1 MTRFGPCLVLV
12 GVCLWFAACSGKKG
26 RADAGSDAGGD
37 PLLDAPDETG
47 TPDGADALDDVAGDE
62 DLDPGFDPGEDECV
76 AGESLCVD
84 HRTRRL
90 CEEAGGGARWRD
102 EVCSPGWGCVLG
114 ACVESA
120 CSDACNLGETDGG
133 RTCELFDMAAGTWTG
148 VDPAGSMH
156 DRSRAYNM
164 WLRRDGMS
172 HGGVGDAVYSDPGSY
187 TDVARLGGTG
197 DSAIWTGTYLAA
209 EALRLMATGSADAR
223 HNVVSLVQT
232 LHLWFNVSGQPGLLA
247 RYAAPSGE
255 HPLVSMDCSSR
266 RIHCGVVHEGE
277 TYDYSGHISR
287 DQYQGVMLGYALAYE
302 ALGAAD
308 EETRALIREDVLEL
322 IGELMLMRRV
332 PIRLTWDG
340 TELPPFEV
348 DMRFVVLAP
357 DEMNAGAIDFVIDS
371 SNYDDSEL
379 WGFQEFIPNWGPLI
393 RQFPGLG
400 WVPDIPRADSGIM
413 LPSFFRVALLVT
425 DGVAGHEDEHAGIL
439 AFYRSSTGWGGN
451 VDDWLD
457 RAELWSYTGACGQS
471 YYANNIAME
480 PMYNLARLE
489 TDLGLGARIVNNVLN
504 GRMWPGYEHTKN
516 PWFSFIYA
524 AVVSYADASVAPSAA
539 SQLSQFPPPPR
550 VKVARDFR
558 SDTRYMP
565 HESGCTDQVEHG
577 SAVDVADRVVSD
589 FIWQRHPWGLFDS
602 GNPAQTHPGVDYL
615 AAYWLGRF
623 HGFLADDHPGTCLAW
638 H

>member
-1 MTRFGPCLVLV
+1 MKRLAASWIVLFV
-12 GVCLWFAACSGKKG
+12 LSSAACSGKKG
-26 RADAGSDAGGD
+26 REDAGD
-37 PLLDAPDETG
+37 
-47 TPDGADALDDVAGDE
+47 DGAYDPDLSVEPEAGDE
-62 DLDPGFDPGEDECV
+62 DVEEEPVTDADPDPDAEPGEDECS
-76 AGESLCVD
+76 AGESLCLD
-84 HRTRRL
+84 HATRRL
-90 CEEAGGGARWRD
+90 CEETGVGARWRD
-102 EVCSPGWGCVLG
+102 EACSAGRGCVRG
-114 ACVESA
+114 DCVEGE
-120 CSDACNLGETDGG
+120 CSDECNLGETGGG
-133 RTCELFDMAAGTWTG
+133 RTCELYDMAAGDWTSD
-148 VDPAGSMH
+148 DPGGSMH

-172 HGGVGDAVYSDPGSY
+172 HGGVGNALYSDPPVY
-187 TDVARLGGTG
+187 ADRIALGGTG

-223 HNVVSLVQT
+223 RNVVSLVET

-247 RYAAPSGE
+247 RYAAPAGG
-255 HPLVSMDCSSR
+255 HPLVSMDCASR
-266 RIHCGVVHEGE
+266 RIHCGVEHDGE

-302 ALGAAD
+302 ALGGHD

-322 IGELMLMRRV
+322 LEELMTMRRV
-332 PIRLTWDG
+332 QVRLTWDG
-340 TELPPFEV
+340 TELPPFDV
-348 DMRFVVLAP
+348 DMQFVVLAP
-357 DEMNAGAIDFVIDS
+357 DEMDAGAIELVIDS
-371 SNYDDSEL
+371 SNYDDSEM

-425 DGVAGHEDEHAGIL
+425 DGVSGYEAEHAGIEE
-439 AFYRSSTGWGGN
+439 FYRSSTGWGGN

-457 RAELWSYTGACGQS
+457 RAELWSYTGTCGQS

-489 TDLGLGARIVNNVLN
+489 TDPSLSARIVNTVLN
-504 GRMWPGYEHTKN
+504 GRMWPEYEHTKN

-524 AVVSYADASVAPSAA
+524 ANVSYADPSVAPSAA

-550 VKVARDFR
+550 VRVARDFW

-565 HESGCTDQVEHG
+565 HESGCADQVVHT

-602 GNPAQTHPGVDYL
+602 GNPVQTYPGVDYL
-615 AAYWLGRF
+615 AAYWLGRY
-623 HGFLADDHPGTCLAW
+623 HDFLTDDNPGTCLAW
-638 H
+638 R